1 MRKYIGTKLVEAE
14 PAWRTETGKIVPGAV
29 VECAE
34 AARAG
39 YRVRY
44 TDGYESWSPKAVFEQ
59 AYLPLEH
66 NRALKTDEPSISAK
80 MVEDFILET
89 WTETIGE
96 KTTVVRAV
104 LRNGFEIVESSS
116 CVSPENYDEA
126 MGRDICLKKI
136 RDKVWML
143 LGFLLQTAVD
153 GCAVRPEAVGQ
164 EAGPQGAAPEAERK
178 GVGFGEALE
187 AMKAGK
193 KCRRAGWNGKNQH
206 IELATRISYMT
217 AGGVYMNVEHEAIGN
232 KAIAFVGTSGVQMG
246 WLASQADMLAEDW
259 EIVEQ
264 GGKGM
269 GDMTVNASA
278 LLIQAVEEAKNASKA
293 RMGRDYCSW
302 HEAWAKLLEQKES
315 AEKEKKALDT
325 LHKELWG
332 AITEKDE
339 DRARMELWQI
349 ANNALQMAMC
359 YALLA
364 AEAGRAT
371 DELA

>member
-14 PAWRTETGKIVPGAV
+14 PAWRTETGRILPGAV

-66 NRALKTDEPSISAK
+66 GRALKTDEPSISAK

-89 WTETIGE
+89 WTETLGE

-126 MGRDICLKKI
+126 MGREICLEKI
-136 RDKVWML
+136 RDRVWEL
-143 LGFLLQTAVD
+143 LGFLLQTAVHD
-153 GCAVRPEAVGQ
+153 IAGAVQEAEHPCGGNCVCAEERRDFGWALRQLRHGGAVR
-164 EAGPQGAAPEAERK
+164 
-178 GVGFGEALE
+178 
-187 AMKAGK
+187 
-193 KCRRAGWNGKNQH
+193 RRGWNGKNQH

-259 EIVEQ
+259 EI
-264 GGKGM
+264 
-269 GDMTVNASA
+269 
-278 LLIQAVEEAKNASKA
+278 
-293 RMGRDYCSW
+293 
-302 HEAWAKLLEQKES
+302 
-315 AEKEKKALDT
+315 AE
-325 LHKELWG
+325 
-332 AITEKDE
+332 
-339 DRARMELWQI
+339 
-349 ANNALQMAMC
+349 
-359 YALLA
+359 
-364 AEAGRAT
+364 
-371 DELA
+371 

>member
-14 PAWRTETGKIVPGAV
+14 PAWRTETGRILPGAV

-66 NRALKTDEPSISAK
+66 GRALKTDEPSISAK

-89 WTETIGE
+89 WTETLGE

-126 MGRDICLKKI
+126 MGREICLEKI
-136 RDKVWML
+136 RDKVWEL

-153 GCAVRPEAVGQ
+153 GSAVAQAPEAADPVGQ
-164 EAGPQGAAPEAERK
+164 VPGPWGAAPESEKK

-193 KCRRAGWNGKNQH
+193 GVRLPKWSEDVVIRAQYPDEHSKMTAPYLYVESRFGRVPWKETM
-206 IELATRISYMT
+206 IELFS
-217 AGGVYMNVEHEAIGN
+217 
-232 KAIAFVGTSGVQMG
+232 
-246 WLASQADMLAEDW
+246 EDW
-259 EIVEQ
+259 EIVE
-264 GGKGM
+264 
-269 GDMTVNASA
+269 
-278 LLIQAVEEAKNASKA
+278 
-293 RMGRDYCSW
+293 
-302 HEAWAKLLEQKES
+302 
-315 AEKEKKALDT
+315 
-325 LHKELWG
+325 
-332 AITEKDE
+332 
-339 DRARMELWQI
+339 
-349 ANNALQMAMC
+349 
-359 YALLA
+359 
-364 AEAGRAT
+364 
-371 DELA
+371 

>member
-1 MRKYIGTKLVEAE
+1 MQKYIGTKLVEAE
-14 PAWRTETGKIVPGAV
+14 PAWRLNGKVY
-29 VECAE
+29 E
-34 AARAG
+34 AGTMFGSADRPEEG

-89 WTETIGE
+89 WTETLGE

-126 MGRDICLKKI
+126 MGREICLEKI
-136 RDKVWML
+136 RDKVWEL
-143 LGFLLQTAVD
+143 LGFLRQTAVD
-153 GCAVRPEAVGQ
+153 GSNVGDSTVGQ
-164 EAGPQGAAPEAERK
+164 APEAAGPVGQAPGPWGAVQEAEHPCGGNCVCAEERRD
-178 GVGFGEALE
+178 FGWALRQLRHGG
-187 AMKAGK
+187 AV
-193 KCRRAGWNGKNQH
+193 RRRGWNGKNQH

-259 EIVEQ
+259 EIVE
-264 GGKGM
+264 
-269 GDMTVNASA
+269 
-278 LLIQAVEEAKNASKA
+278 
-293 RMGRDYCSW
+293 
-302 HEAWAKLLEQKES
+302 
-315 AEKEKKALDT
+315 
-325 LHKELWG
+325 
-332 AITEKDE
+332 
-339 DRARMELWQI
+339 
-349 ANNALQMAMC
+349 
-359 YALLA
+359 
-364 AEAGRAT
+364 
-371 DELA
+371 